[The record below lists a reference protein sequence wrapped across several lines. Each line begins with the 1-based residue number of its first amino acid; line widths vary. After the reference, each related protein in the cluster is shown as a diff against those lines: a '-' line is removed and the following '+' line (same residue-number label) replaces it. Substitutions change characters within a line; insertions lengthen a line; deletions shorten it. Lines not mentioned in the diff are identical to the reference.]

1 MQYFFFQYSIYLCT
15 HSTGTGTNAC
25 YVEKIENVEN
35 YTGPPG
41 SHTIISTEWAGLGES
56 GVLDFIRTEY
66 DREVDEHSTNRGY
79 EM

>member
-1 MQYFFFQYSIYLCT
+1 MLFYSIYLCT
-15 HSTGTGTNAC
+15 KKFNAGTGTNAC

-35 YTGPPG
+35 YSGPVG

-56 GVLDFIRTEY
+56 GVLDFIRTDY
-66 DREVDEHSTNRGY
+66 DRDVDYHSTNRGS